1 MVHSWAMGRDMILDV
16 VFYSS
21 ERGNEPVRDW
31 LKDMG
36 TEDRK
41 IIGGDIQTVQFR
53 WPVGMPLVRPMGTG
67 LWEVRSHVSDGC
79 IARVFFIVDDGEM
92 VLLHGI
98 IKKSRTTPA
107 ADLKIARGRSD
118 KWNE

>member
-1 MVHSWAMGRDMILDV
+1 MILDV

-31 LKDMG
+31 LKSLSRD
-36 TEDRK
+36 DCK
-41 IIGGDIQTVQFR
+41 IVGSDIQTVQFR
-53 WPVGMPLVRPMGTG
+53 WPVGMPLVRPMGGG

-79 IARVFFIVDDGEM
+79 IARVFFIVADGEM

-98 IKKSRTTPA
+98 VKKSRTTPPG
-107 ADLKIARGRSD
+107 DLTIAKQRRDNWESGD
-118 KWNE
+118 